1 MAAMERSVA
10 TLRFFGDDLDPA
22 EVTVLLGAEP
32 TVAIRKGDEQLG
44 SKTGTVRI
52 AKTGSRRMSAT
63 PREPED
69 LESQIAEILS
79 ALTADPAVW
88 YKLARYEPD
97 LFCGMFMGSS
107 NDGVT
112 LSPASLLE
120 LGRRGIQLNLDIY
133 DFVE

>member
-1 MAAMERSVA
+1 MAAIERSVA

-22 EVTVLLGAEP
+22 EVTSLLGAEP
-32 TVAIRKGDEQLG
+32 NVAVRKGEEQVG

-52 AKTGSRRMSAT
+52 AKTGSWRISAT

-69 LESQIAEILS
+69 LDSQIAEILG
-79 ALTADPAVW
+79 ALTADPAAW
-88 YKLARYEPD
+88 SKLSRYEPD

-112 LSPASLLE
+112 LSPGSLLE
-120 LGRRGIQLNLDIY
+120 LGRRGIRLNLDIY
-133 DFVE
+133 DFVK